1 LRRFTNRSQLA
12 KRSSRIADDDVRD
25 GNNMIGDE
33 RSGLD
38 VDGAEDW
45 I

>member
-1 LRRFTNRSQLA
+1 LA
-12 KRSSRIADDDVRD
+12 KRSSRITDDDVRD
-25 GNNMIGDE
+25 SNNMIGNE

-38 VDGAEDW
+38 VDGAEEG